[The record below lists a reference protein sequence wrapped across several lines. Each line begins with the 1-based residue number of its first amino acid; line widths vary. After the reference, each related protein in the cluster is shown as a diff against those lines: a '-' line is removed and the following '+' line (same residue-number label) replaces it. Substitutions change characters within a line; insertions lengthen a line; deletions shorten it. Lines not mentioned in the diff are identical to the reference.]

1 MENKQHKTNHRERS
15 EPWETRLLELITY
28 RQFSGHWSGSENPNR
43 AQWLQWIEEAESVF
57 EEAKMT
63 RIWRAEYYQGRS

>member
-43 AQWLQWIEEAESVF
+43 A
-57 EEAKMT
+57 
-63 RIWRAEYYQGRS
+63 